1 MSGYPERPGWKGQ
14 AETGRNAALTYAA
27 EAKGRRAQVLTAM
40 AEGPGT
46 AEEIGERIGL
56 HWYLCRPRLSE
67 LRNLGYVMDSGSR
80 GHGALG
86 GKVIRWRLTSPA
98 ERADFLE
105 MRREVAH
112 G

>member
-1 MSGYPERPGWKGQ
+1 MSGYPERPGWKGH
-14 AETGRNAALTYAA
+14 AETGRDAALAHAA

-40 AEGPGT
+40 ADGPGT
-46 AEEIGERIGL
+46 AEEISQRIGL

-80 GHGALG
+80 GQGALG
-86 GKVIRWRLTSPA
+86 GKVIRWRLATSEERSAFLAQKA
-98 ERADFLE
+98 EA
-105 MRREVAH
+105 AH